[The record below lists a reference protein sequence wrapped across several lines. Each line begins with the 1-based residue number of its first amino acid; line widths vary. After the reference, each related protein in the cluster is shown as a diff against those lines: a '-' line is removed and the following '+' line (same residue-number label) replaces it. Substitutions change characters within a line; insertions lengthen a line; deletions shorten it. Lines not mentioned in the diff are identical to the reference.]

1 MSTTPMRLAVL
12 GSGKGSNLQ
21 AIFDAIDGNQLH
33 AEVICVIS
41 DVENAFILE
50 RARRRGVPAEYVDGA
65 PFRTKLDGDAER
77 RVIDLVRQHGG
88 THVALAGYMR
98 MIKAG
103 LLEAFTGRVFNIHP
117 SLLPAFPGLE
127 AWTQAVEAG
136 ARESGCTVHVVDP
149 GMDTGAIIL
158 QRSVPVLPD
167 DTPAVLHARI
177 QQQEH
182 VAYPEAL
189 QTIAEGRVGA
199 PTG

>member
-1 MSTTPMRLAVL
+1 MRLAVL

-41 DVENAFILE
+41 DVEDAFILE

>member
-1 MSTTPMRLAVL
+1 MRLAVL

-41 DVENAFILE
+41 DVEDAFILE

-136 ARESGCTVHVVDP
+136 ARESGCTVHVVDS

-158 QRSVPVLPD
+158 QRSVPVLPG

-177 QQQEH
+177 QRQEH
-182 VAYPEAL
+182 LAYPEAL